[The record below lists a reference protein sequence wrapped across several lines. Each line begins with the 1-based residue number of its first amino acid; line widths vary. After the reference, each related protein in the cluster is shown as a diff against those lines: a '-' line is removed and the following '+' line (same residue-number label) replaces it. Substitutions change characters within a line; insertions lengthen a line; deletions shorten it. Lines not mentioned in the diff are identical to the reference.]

1 MSACPVECLPMKC
14 KTYFIG
20 AKHIPLVL
28 KFSPSLALN
37 LGKILN
43 ANLTGLAK
51 LNIFQK
57 VQYI

>member
-43 ANLTGLAK
+43 ANLTGLE
-51 LNIFQK
+51 N
-57 VQYI
+57 